1 MHELQIHFSLKGN
14 EVKRSDHEQSV
25 KIKPTNER
33 VEEEKEK
40 ERPYLPP
47 PPYKPHVR
55 MPQKNTNSKV
65 EEQFK
70 KFVEI

>member
-1 MHELQIHFSLKGN
+1 MRSKG
-14 EVKRSDHEQSV
+14 VTV

-40 ERPYLPP
+40 ERPYLLP

-55 MPQKNTNSKV
+55 IPQKIQTLKLRSSLTDLW
-65 EEQFK
+65 
-70 KFVEI
+70 KFNRNYTLMFL

>member
-1 MHELQIHFSLKGN
+1 MS
-14 EVKRSDHEQSV
+14 SV